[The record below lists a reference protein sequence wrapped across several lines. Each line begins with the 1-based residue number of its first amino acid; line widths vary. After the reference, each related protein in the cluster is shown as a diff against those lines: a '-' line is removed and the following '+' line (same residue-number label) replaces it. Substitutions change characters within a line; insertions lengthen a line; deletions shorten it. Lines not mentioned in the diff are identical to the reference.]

1 MACGASL
8 ETRTVKITVA
18 ASKIAEKVWKCTRTI
33 DKLQR
38 YRTYVCA
45 GLVERNEKLRTRNV
59 ETRCRQSRL
68 KKCQV
73 AYFDEVSVN

>member
-1 MACGASL
+1 VEDFTQTAKKLYRTMACGASL

-38 YRTYVCA
+38 YRTYVYA
-45 GLVERNEKLRTRNV
+45 RVWSKEMRNFVR
-59 ETRCRQSRL
+59 ETSKPDADNR
-68 KKCQV
+68 
-73 AYFDEVSVN
+73 D